1 MRLLRPSLSIALL
14 SGALAAP
21 ALAQSGAYVVRL
33 GNDTLAV
40 EKFTKGGLL
49 IRTSLQKQQHAL
61 QRLLVGDKS
70 LIEFWPCERMDVS
83 AQHHEILFVNCLGDA
98 RRDVRRL
105 RNRSAKKES
114 QEGSK

>member
-1 MRLLRPSLSIALL
+1 MIVSGRFALL
-14 SGALAAP
+14 IVEELAEGGFLV
-21 ALAQSGAYVVRL
+21 LA
-33 GNDTLAV
+33 
-40 EKFTKGGLL
+40 
-49 IRTSLQKQQHAL
+49 SLQEQQHAL

-70 LIEFWPCERMDVS
+70 LVEFRAGERMDVS
-83 AQHHEILFVNCLGDA
+83 AQHHEILFVNCLGDT